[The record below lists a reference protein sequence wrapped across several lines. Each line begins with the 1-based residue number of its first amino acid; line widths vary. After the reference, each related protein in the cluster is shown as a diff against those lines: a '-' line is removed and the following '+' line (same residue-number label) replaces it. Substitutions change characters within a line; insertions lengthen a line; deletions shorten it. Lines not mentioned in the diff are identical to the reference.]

1 MNKLVSKVILGRF
14 LFTIA
19 IVALGNVRG
28 AKARPFF
35 VFGSSYVDTGNIKSS
50 DSTRPYPWAK
60 PYGETWPGTPS
71 GRYSNGHVLTDVLA
85 VALNLSSPISF
96 AQRVP
101 GIKND
106 AGMNFGIG
114 GSGVLTAYG
123 YPSTSAQIYSLRSLI
138 SDYTKDEL
146 ASAVVLYATAGDDYL
161 YYLTVQ
167 NSPVSGLP
175 ASRNGNLH
183 NLHLDVE
190 LLRMALPRNA
200 TLEDIKGIYALSL
213 SVGKQISSDLVTLYG
228 MGLRK
233 FAVTYLPPMG
243 CLPVST
249 VANSFQSCN
258 DSWNTNIAQVHNA
271 RVWKNA
277 LGLRHYFTNATIVLL
292 DLYSAFTSAI
302 ATFGSEQS
310 LKPCCAGITP
320 KNKCSN
326 VDAIGHPLYSLCA
339 DPGSK
344 FYWDDMVHPTE
355 TGWQAV
361 VSSLQSSLSQLK

>member
-167 NSPVSGLP
+167 NSPVSG
-175 ASRNGNLH
+175 
-183 NLHLDVE
+183 
-190 LLRMALPRNA
+190 
-200 TLEDIKGIYALSL
+200 IYALSL